1 MQTTY
6 KAAAAY
12 DVVVVGAGVAGIAA
26 ALAAARR
33 GHKTALVEKQTL
45 IGGLATSGLIYIYL
59 PLDDGYG
66 HQVIKGISEEM
77 LKRCVEYGPFDV
89 PEKWGGVIGGNQ
101 IGRAHV

>member
-33 GHKTALVEKQTL
+33 GHKTALVEKIRAFEPAMDL
-45 IGGLATSGLIYIYL
+45 NILF
-59 PLDDGYG
+59 
-66 HQVIKGISEEM
+66 
-77 LKRCVEYGPFDV
+77 LKSF
-89 PEKWGGVIGGNQ
+89 I
-101 IGRAHV
+101 